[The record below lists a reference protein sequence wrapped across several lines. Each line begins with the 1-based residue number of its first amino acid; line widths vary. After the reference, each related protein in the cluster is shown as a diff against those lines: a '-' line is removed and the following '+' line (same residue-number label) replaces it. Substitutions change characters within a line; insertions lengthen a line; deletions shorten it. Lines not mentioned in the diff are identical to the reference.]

1 MGRLIRMARFV
12 TGMLFLVGVVL
23 AGPVTV
29 GAQAPDE
36 AVEKPQENRDQVIR
50 QLLERVEALERE
62 LQTLKEGQAKPTP
75 GGAITTPPPVTTISP
90 APAQPQVPSPP
101 PAAASPAPPE
111 PLAPSPA
118 VTGPPT
124 EPGQPEAPSLPAAA
138 TPSEAAPPAEEER
151 EVPRVPLAS
160 VARGGSLLTQD
171 QFQIE
176 TRLSYSHSEISR
188 LVVTGFSVLPL
199 IILGTLESER
209 IKQNI
214 LQPVFTLRYGILK
227 DLQGDLSVPLV
238 YQTQSRIR
246 LSNQQAS
253 LVSEEADQFGL
264 GDIEAALTYQPLYE
278 KGWVPDLVV
287 SLRARAPTGRSQFD
301 IYQDIANQGSFTD
314 VENFVQRL
322 NAEGLPIGT
331 GFWGLS
337 GSISVTKAFDPVI
350 LFATAGYTYNFSRNV
365 TTIQITSVPA
375 EGGIRLFPQ
384 AIQQDVKP
392 GDTVFFNFGFA
403 IALTNQVSVNFNFSD
418 RISFKTQ
425 ANGNQIADSSVN
437 VGQFS
442 SGFTLAITPRVSLD
456 VSGIIGLSPDAPSFI
471 VTAGVATTFN
481 SIKDLWPF
489 KN

>member
-1 MGRLIRMARFV
+1 MGRLIRMARLI
-12 TGMLFLVGVVL
+12 TGMLFLVGAVL

-29 GAQAPDE
+29 RAQTQDD
-36 AVEKPQENRDQVIR
+36 AVGKVLESRDQVIR

-62 LQTLKEGQAKPTP
+62 LQTLKEGQARQTP

-101 PAAASPAPPE
+101 PAAASPAPPQ

-118 VTGPPT
+118 VTGPPP
-124 EPGQPEAPSLPAAA
+124 EPGQPEAPSSPSAP
-138 TPSEAAPPAEEER
+138 TPSEASPPAEEER
-151 EVPRVPLAS
+151 DVTRIPLAS
-160 VARGGSLLTQD
+160 VARGGSLLTPG

-176 TRLSYSHSEISR
+176 TRFSYSHAEISR
-188 LVVTGFSVLPL
+188 LVITGFSVLPL

-209 IKQNI
+209 IKQNV
-214 LQPVFTLRYGILK
+214 LQPILALRYGILK
-227 DLQGDLSVPLV
+227 DLQGDLSVPVV
-238 YQTQSRIR
+238 YQSQSRIR
-246 LSNQQAS
+246 LSSAVSN
-253 LVSEEADQFGL
+253 LVAEEASQFGL
-264 GDIEAALTYQPLYE
+264 GDIEGALTYQPLYE
-278 KGWVPDLVV
+278 KGWLPDLVV

-301 IYQDIANQGSFTD
+301 IYKDMAAQGPFVD

-337 GSISVTKAFDPVI
+337 GSISATKAFDPVI
-350 LFATAGYTYNFSRNV
+350 LFATVGYTYNFERQV
-365 TTIQITSVPA
+365 TTIQVTSVPA

-384 AIQQDVKP
+384 ILEQNVKP

-425 ANGNQIADSSVN
+425 ANGSELADSSVN

-442 SGFTLAITPRVSLD
+442 AGFTLAITPRVSLD
-456 VSGIIGLSPDAPSFI
+456 VSGIIGLSPDAPSF
-471 VTAGVATTFN
+471 VLTAGVATTFN
-481 SIKDLWPF
+481 SIRDLWPF